1 MSQEHVR
8 PNDTSR
14 GRVGTETE
22 TAQQTR
28 TKINGNGHRPT
39 SETRRGGDFPT
50 NCKTHPAA
58 RYFHFTVSI
67 PGALPRL
74 VAQSLTGS
82 AYHPTKLSLG
92 GGQSGAGLR

>member
-50 NCKTHPAA
+50 NCQTPSAA

-67 PGALPRL
+67 PGALPIADPHVER
-74 VAQSLTGS
+74 AR
-82 AYHPTKLSLG
+82 A
-92 GGQSGAGLR
+92 GATDRRKPANRP